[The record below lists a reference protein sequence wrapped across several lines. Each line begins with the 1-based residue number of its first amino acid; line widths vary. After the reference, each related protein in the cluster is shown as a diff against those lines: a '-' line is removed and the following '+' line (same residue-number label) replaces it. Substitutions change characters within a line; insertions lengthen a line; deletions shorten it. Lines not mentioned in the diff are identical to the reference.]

1 MATIS
6 ESQVD
11 ELLRQAEA
19 RLQKK
24 ATQDIAPAAVPKS
37 QTLTPSVSASTS
49 SKGKDS
55 LTVRQPQLAQQH
67 AKKKFQDTAGDQW
80 FGLPKTDLTPEMKRN
95 WQLLRMRNLLD
106 PKQQKKPLRASVPKY
121 SHLGEIISNPQ
132 DPHTAKIT
140 RKERKRTF
148 LEEVMNSHSQ
158 SKLRHRYAGIQ
169 KEKTSGKKASYQ
181 KFMAQRKKRK

>member
-1 MATIS
+1 MGQHPSWITVPRPRDALYHSYS
-6 ESQVD
+6 EFPTLSIPYTVC
-11 ELLRQAEA
+11 LICTAEH
-19 RLQKK
+19 K
-24 ATQDIAPAAVPKS
+24 TNS
-37 QTLTPSVSASTS
+37 W
-49 SKGKDS
+49 
-55 LTVRQPQLAQQH
+55 
-67 AKKKFQDTAGDQW
+67 FQDTAGDQW

-148 LEEVMNSHSQ
+148 LEEVMNNHSQ

-181 KFMAQRKKRK
+181 KFMAQRKKRN